1 MASKPTQRCLKD
13 LKDLGFERQ
22 VVERFCIFS
31 KRRIDLFGIIDILAI
46 RPGIG
51 VLGIQ
56 VTSGSNHAA
65 RRTKACAEPR
75 LKMWLDSG
83 GRFEIWSYAKKGA
96 RGKRKTWQLFREEL
110 KVAREDP
117 NTLVQEIN
125 LRKKDSGCIV
135 CGAVGCD
142 IEDDDWI

>member
-46 RPGIG
+46 GQG
-51 VLGIQ
+51 SVLGVQ

-65 RRTKACAEPR
+65 RRTKALAEPR
-75 LKMWLDSG
+75 LRKWVGSG
-83 GRFEIWSYAKKGA
+83 ARFELWSYSKRGE
-96 RGKRKTWQLFREEL
+96 RGKRKTWQLRREEL
-110 KVAREDP
+110 ILAD
-117 NTLVQEIN
+117 L
-125 LRKKDSGCIV
+125 DS
-135 CGAVGCD
+135 
-142 IEDDDWI
+142 E